1 GRTLGLPES
10 TVKVHVREIM
20 RKLAVSNRTQVAIAY
35 SRLAQ
40 PISTAAPGVRKAMTA
55 PAEVLPGGP
64 LACDVITLVPP
75 QGSKIASGVDERS
88 EVGDLTNG
96 RFSRTR

>member
-1 GRTLGLPES
+1 
-10 TVKVHVREIM
+10 M

-35 SRLAQ
+35 GRLAQ
-40 PISTAAPGVRKAMTA
+40 PVSTVAPGVRKAMAA
-55 PAEVLPGGP
+55 PAEVLPGDL

-75 QGSKIASGVDERS
+75 QGPKLASEADERS
-88 EVGDLTNG
+88 KVGDLTNG